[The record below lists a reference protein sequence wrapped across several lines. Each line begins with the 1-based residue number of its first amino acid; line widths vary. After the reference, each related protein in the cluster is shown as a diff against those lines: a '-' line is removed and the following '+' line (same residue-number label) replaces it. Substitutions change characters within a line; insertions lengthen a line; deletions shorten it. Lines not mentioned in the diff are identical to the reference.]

1 MLEALISVN
10 NYVSGAGSNSTNMI
24 VGGSSE
30 CERDSGNDHATNQVG
45 GARPRQTRASREN
58 RQSGLG
64 PWTQALR
71 EVVQCKGATHRAIKV
86 LKGRFES
93 HMNDPY

>member
-30 CERDSGNDHATNQVG
+30 CERDSGNDHATNQSRRRETSSNQSLAGESPVWPWPMDP
-45 GARPRQTRASREN
+45 GAPRGCS
-58 RQSGLG
+58 
-64 PWTQALR
+64 
-71 EVVQCKGATHRAIKV
+71 
-86 LKGRFES
+86 
-93 HMNDPY
+93 M